1 MGGELRVGNNPITMT
16 MKRTMIATLLL
27 YTNLLLLLFIA
38 GVDGFSF
45 VGTSDRRSTLFQLHS
60 SSETIATDESNIIND
75 TIHIDAKEA
84 VKLFGRLAEK
94 YIMLDASAGMCCY
107 SACSDCEYREPG
119 GGYRMADQ
127 SSARPKWIPCYDHR
141 EFKVQ
146 GKEHTT
152 KWGKEIFINNIPVVT
167 KEEFVERIVN
177 MQFVPPLGGPYI
189 TASAATIEDMS
200 AASTLFDI
208 LSTGNEKLTKFR
220 MGNNIKSIANGEEGL
235 TWPMFAA
242 ALGVK

>member
-1 MGGELRVGNNPITMT
+1 
-16 MKRTMIATLLL
+16 MIATLLL
-27 YTNLLLLLFIA
+27 YTNLLLLSIA

-45 VGTSDRRSTLFQLHS
+45 VGTRDRSTYYFQLH
-60 SSETIATDESNIIND
+60 SSETIATDESSIND
-75 TIHIDAKEA
+75 TIHVDAKEA

-127 SSARPKWIPCYDHR
+127 ISARPKWIPCYDHS
-141 EFKVQ
+141 EFKAQ

-152 KWGKEIFINNIPVVT
+152 RWSTEIFLNDKPVVT

-177 MQFVPPLGGPYI
+177 MQFIPPLGGPYL
-189 TASAATIEDMS
+189 TASAATIEDTF
-200 AASTLFDI
+200 AASTLYDV
-208 LSTGNEKLTKFR
+208 LAAGNEKLTKFR

-235 TWPMFAA
+235 TWAMFSA